1 MQRIPTSA
9 IKITHKHTPVLV
21 QVLKMKKPPC
31 CLIISIHSLQ
41 SVPQESSDL
50 TSHDLCGTL
59 SLLKLQVVR
68 TRERL
73 TLPNMAF
80 PFFRAVVT
88 MLKLLLFT
96 VEAFWAF
103 S

>member
-1 MQRIPTSA
+1 MQRISTSA

-50 TSHDLCGTL
+50 TSHDLCETP

-68 TRERL
+68 TGERL
-73 TLPNMAF
+73 TVPKMAF